1 MNFRPATEKD
11 LLALAEMR
19 WTWRVE
25 EDEEDGVEPAVEKA
39 EFLATCV
46 AFLKRGLA
54 DGSWVYWVAEKDGQ
68 LISQIFVRR
77 VVKVPKPDRLHDEYG
92 YVTNVYTKPAFRN
105 QGIGS
110 KLMKHVLNWAKAQD
124 LEFLVVWPGEESI
137 RFYERAGFA
146 FDAEPVMEYI
156 YR

>member
-1 MNFRPATEKD
+1 MNYRLAIERD
-11 LLALAEMR
+11 LPALAELR
-19 WTWRVE
+19 WLWRVE
-25 EDEEDGVEPAVEKA
+25 EDGSKPVAGRA
-39 EFLATCV
+39 EFLNVCID
-46 AFLKRGLA
+46 FLEQGLA
-54 DGSWVYWVAEKDGQ
+54 DGSWVYWVAEEEDE

-77 VVKVPKPDRLHDEYG
+77 VRKVPKPDRLHDEYG
-92 YVTNVYTKPAFRN
+92 YVTNVYTRPAYRG

-110 KLMKHVLNWAKAQD
+110 ELMKHVLAWAKAQD

-137 RFYERAGFA
+137 RFYERAGFS